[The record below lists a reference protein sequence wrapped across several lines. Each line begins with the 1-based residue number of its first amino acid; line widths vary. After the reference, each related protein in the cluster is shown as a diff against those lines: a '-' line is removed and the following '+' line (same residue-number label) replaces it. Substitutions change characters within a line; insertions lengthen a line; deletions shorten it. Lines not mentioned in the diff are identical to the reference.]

1 MADFFNFAVSVEDVV
16 QEEEWEVYEVSGS
29 DLDSLSS
36 FIGNEE
42 TEDDVKFDRNFDN
55 VETDIEQTLGK

>member
-1 MADFFNFAVSVEDVV
+1 MADFFNFEVSVEDEV
-16 QEEEWEVYEVSGS
+16 QEEEREVYEVSGS

-42 TEDDVKFDRNFDN
+42 TEDDVNFDRNFDN
-55 VETDIEQTLGK
+55 VETDIEQTLRK

>member
-1 MADFFNFAVSVEDVV
+1 MADFFNFAVSAEDEV
-16 QEEEWEVYEVSGS
+16 QEEEREVYEVSGS

-55 VETDIEQTLGK
+55 VETDIEQTLRK

>member
-1 MADFFNFAVSVEDVV
+1 MADFFNFVVSVEDEV
-16 QEEEWEVYEVSGS
+16 QEEEREVYEVSGS

-55 VETDIEQTLGK
+55 VETDIEQTLRK